1 MFYIFGLPLA
11 NAEPGPQLVEARA
24 AVHRPRLL
32 ARSSGFHD
40 VGGAPR
46 HLSHPIPADTPS
58 LPWELECHAHFAC
71 LSKAGVCSTDE
82 LRRAVEGLPTVAHE
96 EWSYYERWAAA
107 IAQLLREHGHLNPGE
122 LEAEIYGV
130 SSNGDSSNGES
141 HTARASAGAPRFLP
155 GDRVTVR
162 SHDPVRVAWR
172 MPHLRTPGYL
182 FGVTGVVERC
192 VGAFAE
198 PSLKAFG
205 VDAPPEQHLYHVRFR
220 QAELWA
226 HAEAPEDTVG
236 AEIYQDWLLEVKSHT
251 APMLDVCAHVTFP
264 HSFIY
269 VPICITPI
277 LMNSIWQM

>member
-1 MFYIFGLPLA
+1 MFHIFGLPNLRMLSQVRSSLKRA
-11 NAEPGPQLVEARA
+11 QPFIAR
-24 AVHRPRLL
+24 RLL
-32 ARSSGFHD
+32 ARSSGLHD

-107 IAQLLREHGHLNPGE
+107 IAQLLREHGQLNPGE
-122 LEAEIYGV
+122 LEAEIYGDGE
-130 SSNGDSSNGES
+130 SLNGES

-182 FGVTGVVERC
+182 FGATGVVERC

>member
-1 MFYIFGLPLA
+1 M
-11 NAEPGPQLVEARA
+11 
-24 AVHRPRLL
+24 
-32 ARSSGFHD
+32 
-40 VGGAPR
+40 
-46 HLSHPIPADTPS
+46 
-58 LPWELECHAHFAC
+58 
-71 LSKAGVCSTDE
+71 CSTDE
-82 LRRAVEGLPTVAHE
+82 LRRAVEGLPTVAHD

-122 LEAEIYGV
+122 LEAEIYGDSNSFNGE
-130 SSNGDSSNGES
+130 SSNGASLNGES

-182 FGVTGVVERC
+182 FGATGVVERC

-205 VDAPPEQHLYHVRFR
+205 VDAPPEQHLYHVRFK

-251 APMLDVCAHVTFP
+251 TPCLRTCHISPFFHLCSYMYHADSYELNLANAGKSGLDGGCG
-264 HSFIY
+264 
-269 VPICITPI
+269 
-277 LMNSIWQM
+277 